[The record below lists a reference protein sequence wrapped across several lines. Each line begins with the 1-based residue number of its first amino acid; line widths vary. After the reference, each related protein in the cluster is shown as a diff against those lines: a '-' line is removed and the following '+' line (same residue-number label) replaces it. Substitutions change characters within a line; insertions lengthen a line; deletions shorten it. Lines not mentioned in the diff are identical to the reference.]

1 MHRPIFLILI
11 LLSLLGTSGF
21 AQTSSAQSDT
31 IAKVSEPVVV
41 EEEIKTIWGLTSY
54 LGKKLAGE
62 MGNRMNLDES
72 EEQPKMRVRKVK
84 INIGPFKIERT
95 ERI

>member
-1 MHRPIFLILI
+1 MIFICSLICGE
-11 LLSLLGTSGF
+11 SF
-21 AQTSSAQSDT
+21 AQSGEKAQEKLSPKEAAPE
-31 IAKVSEPVVV
+31 IV

-72 EEQPKMRVRKVK
+72 EEQPRNRVRKVK
-84 INIGPFKIERT
+84 INLGPFKIERT